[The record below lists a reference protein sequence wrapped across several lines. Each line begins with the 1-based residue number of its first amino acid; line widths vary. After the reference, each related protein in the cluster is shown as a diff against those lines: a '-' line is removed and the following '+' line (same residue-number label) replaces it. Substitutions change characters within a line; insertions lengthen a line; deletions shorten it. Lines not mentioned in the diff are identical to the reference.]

1 MRNKKGGAP
10 FVESIAH
17 GGCPSVRSFV
27 RSYGRTDESISRLVH
42 WLGRFLPF
50 TNLAPS
56 TIGNLEGELY
66 RLAVNG
72 IVHLDGLYLAVG
84 IGLQPYFARRMA

>member
-1 MRNKKGGAP
+1 MVAVR
-10 FVESIAH
+10 
-17 GGCPSVRSFV
+17 PSVRP
-27 RSYGRTDESISRLVH
+27 YGRTDESIFRLVY